1 MLDPSRG
8 IHALYDSGQ
17 TYSDDAGLPTHCQSE
32 DYHELSDYLDYGELP
47 TIDLASFHFIS
58 FRYAC

>member
-17 TYSDDAGLPTHCQSE
+17 TYSDDAGRPTHCQSE
-32 DYHELSDYLDYGELP
+32 DYHELSDCLDYG
-47 TIDLASFHFIS
+47 
-58 FRYAC
+58 